1 MDIIDTPSNT
11 SVPKRKTKPSYMVM
25 IAKALVAL
33 NESEKKLY
41 HSRYKIAKIIKAIY
55 PVPDSFRR
63 YLRLNLKEGVIK
75 SYFLQRRDSFRLGR
89 LGKMGLIPPVKPK
102 KKRALPRP
110 MASFKA
116 TSTLSAP
123 SEAEARRLARRARRQ
138 HGTSSASSASA
149 IIPSST
155 SAKYKWQYQEN
166 SSTFGDYDPKAS
178 ALVERAYCEYMA
190 APSNWDVRSVESGEW
205 CYQVDF
211 PNMIQTNIQHENHR
225 VRRIRRVL
233 C

>member
-1 MDIIDTPSNT
+1 MDTIDTPSNT
-11 SVPKRKTKPSYMVM
+11 SVQKRKTKPSYMIM

-41 HSRYKIAKIIKAIY
+41 HSRYKITKFITATY
-55 PVPDSFRR
+55 PVPDSFKR
-63 YLRLNLKEGVIK
+63 YLRLNLKEGVTK

-89 LGKMGLIPPVKPK
+89 LGKMALIRPVKPK

-110 MASFKA
+110 ITSSKG
-116 TSTLSAP
+116 TSTRPAT

-138 HGTSSASSASA
+138 HGTSSSASS
-149 IIPSST
+149 IIPSSA
-155 SAKYKWQYQEN
+155 SGKYKWQYQEN
-166 SSTFGDYDPKAS
+166 SSTFGDYGPKAS
-178 ALVERAYCEYMA
+178 ALVEQAYCEYMS
-190 APSNWDVRSVESGEW
+190 APSNWDVRSVRSGEW

-211 PNMIQTNIQHENHR
+211 PNMIQTNIQHENHK
-225 VRRIRRVL
+225 VRRIRRVS